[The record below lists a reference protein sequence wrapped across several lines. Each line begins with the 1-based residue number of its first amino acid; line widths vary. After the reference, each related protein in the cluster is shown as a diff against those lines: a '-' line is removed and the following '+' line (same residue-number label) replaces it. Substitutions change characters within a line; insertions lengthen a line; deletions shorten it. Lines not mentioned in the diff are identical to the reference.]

1 VWPLVTGLDDDD
13 DGPEEF
19 RPVPHPD
26 DRLWRHPSE
35 IAAMQAAHANAETAQ
50 MPVVSLPDPAPRS
63 RLNAGLKLA
72 AGLVVVGAA
81 ALTIGIVSSQ
91 RNSPTVETSNAA
103 PLMVALNP
111 GNPLSNPGNPLSTER
126 QEPVVTEFTAEG
138 SSQGEALLTARVHDQ
153 VAASLPRIT
162 AVTSAGMREGSGMF
176 VTDNGHIVTSAGLID
191 SAEYVLA
198 WTEDGQR
205 WKAHLVATDPVSDI
219 AVIQIESVDWPS
231 VSLDVGADLRDGQYA
246 LALDHDHDS
255 IAIGEVISVTSPLL
269 EVEQSAA
276 VPGSAIID
284 DTGAVIAMIIGNGTN
299 RHGARAWML
308 EQVTVDLITSSRA
321 AHNWLGLVVS
331 REAAKDM
338 VVVTSVAEGSPAA
351 QAGLRTG
358 DLIDSFDGDPIV
370 DAASLHRQL
379 QHAEPGE
386 DAALTVTRD
395 GSRRIILAT
404 VTELDPQE

>member
-50 MPVVSLPDPAPRS
+50 VPVVSLSDPAPSS

-72 AGLVVVGAA
+72 AGLVVVGAG

-91 RNSPTVETSNAA
+91 GSSPTVETSNAA
-103 PLMVALNP
+103 PLMVAL
-111 GNPLSNPGNPLSTER
+111 SPGNPLSTER
-126 QEPVVTEFTAEG
+126 QEPVATEFTAED
-138 SSQGEALLTARVHDQ
+138 SSQGEALLAARVHDQ

-219 AVIQIESVDWPS
+219 AVIQIESIDWPS
-231 VSLDVGADLRDGQYA
+231 VSLDAGADLRDGQYA

-269 EVEQSAA
+269 EVEQSVA

-284 DTGAVIAMIIGNGTN
+284 DSGAVIAMIIGNGTN

-308 EQVTVDLITSSRA
+308 EQVTVDLITSGRT

-331 REAAKDM
+331 HEAATDM
-338 VVVTSVAEGSPAA
+338 VVVTSVVEGSPAA
-351 QAGLRTG
+351 RAGLRNG

-379 QHAEPGE
+379 QNAEPGE
-386 DAALTVTRD
+386 DAVLTVTRD
-395 GSRRIILAT
+395 GSRRTIVAT

>member
-1 VWPLVTGLDDDD
+1 MWPLVTGLDDDD

-103 PLMVALNP
+103 PLLVALNP
-111 GNPLSNPGNPLSTER
+111 GNPLSPER

-138 SSQGEALLTARVHDQ
+138 SSQGEELLTARVHDQ

-308 EQVTVDLITSSRA
+308 EQVTVDLITSGRA
-321 AHNWLGLVVS
+321 AHNWLGLAVN

-351 QAGLRTG
+351 RAGLRTG

-370 DAASLHRQL
+370 DAASLHRRL

>member
-1 VWPLVTGLDDDD
+1 MWPLVTGLDDDD

-50 MPVVSLPDPAPRS
+50 VPVVSLSDPAPRS

-72 AGLVVVGAA
+72 AGLVVVGAG

-91 RNSPTVETSNAA
+91 GSSPTVETSNAA
-103 PLMVALNP
+103 PLMVAL
-111 GNPLSNPGNPLSTER
+111 SPGNPLSTER
-126 QEPVVTEFTAEG
+126 QEPVATEFTAED
-138 SSQGEALLTARVHDQ
+138 SSQGEALLAARVHDQ

-219 AVIQIESVDWPS
+219 AVIQIESIDWPS
-231 VSLDVGADLRDGQYA
+231 VSLDAGADLRDGQYA

-269 EVEQSAA
+269 EVEQSVA

-308 EQVTVDLITSSRA
+308 EQVTVDLITSGRT

-331 REAAKDM
+331 HEAATDM
-338 VVVTSVAEGSPAA
+338 VVVTSVVEGSPAA
-351 QAGLRTG
+351 RAGLRNG

-379 QHAEPGE
+379 QNAEPGE
-386 DAALTVTRD
+386 DAVLTVTRD
-395 GSRRIILAT
+395 GSRRTIVAT

>member
-50 MPVVSLPDPAPRS
+50 VPVVSLSDPAPSS

-72 AGLVVVGAA
+72 AGLVVVGAG

-91 RNSPTVETSNAA
+91 GSSPTVETSNAA
-103 PLMVALNP
+103 PLMVAL
-111 GNPLSNPGNPLSTER
+111 SPGNPLSTER
-126 QEPVVTEFTAEG
+126 QEPVATEFTAED
-138 SSQGEALLTARVHDQ
+138 SSQGEALLAARVHDQ

-219 AVIQIESVDWPS
+219 AVIQIESIDWPS
-231 VSLDVGADLRDGQYA
+231 VSLDAGADLRDGQYA

-269 EVEQSAA
+269 EVEQSVA

-308 EQVTVDLITSSRA
+308 EQVTVDLITSGRT

-331 REAAKDM
+331 HEAATDM
-338 VVVTSVAEGSPAA
+338 VVVTSVVEGSPAA
-351 QAGLRTG
+351 RAGLRNG

-379 QHAEPGE
+379 QNAEPGE
-386 DAALTVTRD
+386 DAVLTVTRD
-395 GSRRIILAT
+395 GSRRTIVAT

>member
-1 VWPLVTGLDDDD
+1 MWPLVTGLDDDD

-50 MPVVSLPDPAPRS
+50 VPVVSLSDPAPRS

-103 PLMVALNP
+103 PLMVAL
-111 GNPLSNPGNPLSTER
+111 SPGNPLSTER

-219 AVIQIESVDWPS
+219 AVIQIESIDWPS
-231 VSLDVGADLRDGQYA
+231 VSLDAGADLRDGQYA

-269 EVEQSAA
+269 EVEQSVA

-308 EQVTVDLITSSRA
+308 EQVTVDLITSGRT

-331 REAAKDM
+331 HEAATDM
-338 VVVTSVAEGSPAA
+338 VVVTSVVEGSPAA
-351 QAGLRTG
+351 RAGLRNG

>member
-1 VWPLVTGLDDDD
+1 MWPLVTGLDDDD

-50 MPVVSLPDPAPRS
+50 VPVVSLSDPAPSS

-111 GNPLSNPGNPLSTER
+111 GNPLSNPGNPLSTES

-269 EVEQSAA
+269 EVEQSVA

-308 EQVTVDLITSSRA
+308 EQVTVDLITSGRT

-331 REAAKDM
+331 HEAATDM
-338 VVVTSVAEGSPAA
+338 VVVTSVVEGSPAA
-351 QAGLRTG
+351 RAGLRNG

-379 QHAEPGE
+379 QNAEPGE
-386 DAALTVTRD
+386 DAVLTVTRD
-395 GSRRIILAT
+395 GSRRTIVAT

>member
-1 VWPLVTGLDDDD
+1 MTGLDNDD

-50 MPVVSLPDPAPRS
+50 VPVVSLSDPAPSS

-72 AGLVVVGAA
+72 AGLVVVGAG

-91 RNSPTVETSNAA
+91 GSSPTVETSNAA
-103 PLMVALNP
+103 PLMVAL
-111 GNPLSNPGNPLSTER
+111 SPGNPLSTER
-126 QEPVVTEFTAEG
+126 QEPVATEFTAED
-138 SSQGEALLTARVHDQ
+138 SSQGEALLAARVHDQ

-219 AVIQIESVDWPS
+219 AVIQIESIDWPS
-231 VSLDVGADLRDGQYA
+231 VSLDAGADLRDGQYA

-269 EVEQSAA
+269 EVEQSVA

-284 DTGAVIAMIIGNGTN
+284 DSGAVIAMIIGNGTN

-308 EQVTVDLITSSRA
+308 EQVTVDLITSGRT

-331 REAAKDM
+331 HEAATDM
-338 VVVTSVAEGSPAA
+338 VVVTSVVEGSPAA
-351 QAGLRTG
+351 RAGLRNG

-379 QHAEPGE
+379 QNAEPGE
-386 DAALTVTRD
+386 DAVLTVTRD
-395 GSRRIILAT
+395 GSRRTIVAT

>member
-1 VWPLVTGLDDDD
+1 MWPLVTGLDDDD

-50 MPVVSLPDPAPRS
+50 VPVVSLSDPAPSS

-72 AGLVVVGAA
+72 AGLVVVGAG

-91 RNSPTVETSNAA
+91 GSSPTVETSNAA
-103 PLMVALNP
+103 PLMVAL
-111 GNPLSNPGNPLSTER
+111 SPGNPLSTER
-126 QEPVVTEFTAEG
+126 QEPVATEFTAED
-138 SSQGEALLTARVHDQ
+138 SSQGEALLAARVHDQ

-219 AVIQIESVDWPS
+219 AVIQIESIDWPS
-231 VSLDVGADLRDGQYA
+231 VSLDAGADLRDGQYA

-269 EVEQSAA
+269 EVEQSVA

-308 EQVTVDLITSSRA
+308 EQVTVDLITSGRT

-331 REAAKDM
+331 HEAATDM
-338 VVVTSVAEGSPAA
+338 VVVTSVVEGSPAA
-351 QAGLRTG
+351 RAGLRNG

-379 QHAEPGE
+379 QNAEPGE
-386 DAALTVTRD
+386 DAVLTVTRD
-395 GSRRIILAT
+395 GSRRTIVAT

>member
-1 VWPLVTGLDDDD
+1 MWPLVTGLDDDD

-50 MPVVSLPDPAPRS
+50 VPVVSLSDPAPRS

-72 AGLVVVGAA
+72 AGLVVVGAG

-91 RNSPTVETSNAA
+91 GSSPTVETSNAA
-103 PLMVALNP
+103 PLMVAL
-111 GNPLSNPGNPLSTER
+111 SPGNPLSTER
-126 QEPVVTEFTAEG
+126 QEPVATEFTAED
-138 SSQGEALLTARVHDQ
+138 SSQGEALLAARVHDQ

-308 EQVTVDLITSSRA
+308 EQVTVDLITSGRT

-331 REAAKDM
+331 HEAATDM
-338 VVVTSVAEGSPAA
+338 VVVTSVVEGSPAA
-351 QAGLRTG
+351 RAGLRNG

-379 QHAEPGE
+379 QNAEPGE
-386 DAALTVTRD
+386 DAVLTVTRD
-395 GSRRIILAT
+395 GSRRTIVAT

>member
-1 VWPLVTGLDDDD
+1 MWPLVTGLDDDD

-50 MPVVSLPDPAPRS
+50 VPVVSLSDPAPRS
-63 RLNAGLKLA
+63 RLNADLKLA
-72 AGLVVVGAA
+72 AGLVVVGAG

-91 RNSPTVETSNAA
+91 GSSPTVETSNAA
-103 PLMVALNP
+103 PLMVAL
-111 GNPLSNPGNPLSTER
+111 SPGNPLSTER
-126 QEPVVTEFTAEG
+126 QEPVATEFTAED
-138 SSQGEALLTARVHDQ
+138 SSQGEALLAARVHDQ

-219 AVIQIESVDWPS
+219 AVIQIESIDWPS
-231 VSLDVGADLRDGQYA
+231 VSLDAGADLRDGQYA

-269 EVEQSAA
+269 EVEQSVA

-308 EQVTVDLITSSRA
+308 EQVTVDLITSGRT

-331 REAAKDM
+331 HEAATDM
-338 VVVTSVAEGSPAA
+338 VVVTSVVEGSPAA
-351 QAGLRTG
+351 RAGLRNG

-379 QHAEPGE
+379 QNAEPGE
-386 DAALTVTRD
+386 DAVLTVTRD
-395 GSRRIILAT
+395 GSRRTIVAT

>member
-1 VWPLVTGLDDDD
+1 MTGLDDDD

-50 MPVVSLPDPAPRS
+50 VPVVSLSDPAPSS

-72 AGLVVVGAA
+72 AGLVVVGAG

-91 RNSPTVETSNAA
+91 GSSPTVETSNAA
-103 PLMVALNP
+103 PLMVAL
-111 GNPLSNPGNPLSTER
+111 SPGNPLSTER
-126 QEPVVTEFTAEG
+126 QEPVATEFTAED
-138 SSQGEALLTARVHDQ
+138 SSQGEALLAARVHDQ

-219 AVIQIESVDWPS
+219 AVIQIESIDWPS
-231 VSLDVGADLRDGQYA
+231 VSLDAGADLRDGQYA

-269 EVEQSAA
+269 EVEQSVA

-308 EQVTVDLITSSRA
+308 EQVTVDLITSGRT

-331 REAAKDM
+331 HEAATDM
-338 VVVTSVAEGSPAA
+338 VVVTSVVEGSPAA
-351 QAGLRTG
+351 RAGLRNG

-379 QHAEPGE
+379 QNAEPGE
-386 DAALTVTRD
+386 DAVLTVTRD
-395 GSRRIILAT
+395 GSRRTIVAT

>member
-1 VWPLVTGLDDDD
+1 MWPLVTGLDDDD
-13 DGPEEF
+13 DGPDEF

-50 MPVVSLPDPAPRS
+50 VPVVSLSDPAPSS

-72 AGLVVVGAA
+72 AGLVVVGAG

-91 RNSPTVETSNAA
+91 GSSPTVETSNAA
-103 PLMVALNP
+103 PLMVALSP
-111 GNPLSNPGNPLSTER
+111 VNPLSTER
-126 QEPVVTEFTAEG
+126 QEPVATEFTAED
-138 SSQGEALLTARVHDQ
+138 SSQGEALLAARVHDQ

-219 AVIQIESVDWPS
+219 AVIQIKSIDWPS
-231 VSLDVGADLRDGQYA
+231 VSLDAGADLRDGQYA

-308 EQVTVDLITSSRA
+308 EQVTVDLITSGRT

-331 REAAKDM
+331 HEAATDM
-338 VVVTSVAEGSPAA
+338 VVVTSVVEGSPAA
-351 QAGLRTG
+351 RAGLRNG

-379 QHAEPGE
+379 QNAEPGE
-386 DAALTVTRD
+386 DAVLTVTRD
-395 GSRRIILAT
+395 GSRRTIVAT

>member
-1 VWPLVTGLDDDD
+1 MWPLVTGLDDDD

-103 PLMVALNP
+103 PLMVAL
-111 GNPLSNPGNPLSTER
+111 SPGNPLSTER

-269 EVEQSAA
+269 EVEQSVA

-308 EQVTVDLITSSRA
+308 EQVTVDLITSGRT

-331 REAAKDM
+331 HEAATDM
-338 VVVTSVAEGSPAA
+338 VVVTSVVEGSPAA
-351 QAGLRTG
+351 RAGLRNG

-379 QHAEPGE
+379 QNAEPGE
-386 DAALTVTRD
+386 DAVLTVTRD
-395 GSRRIILAT
+395 GSRRTIVAT

>member
-1 VWPLVTGLDDDD
+1 MWPLVTGLDDDD

-50 MPVVSLPDPAPRS
+50 VPVVSLSDPAPRS

-72 AGLVVVGAA
+72 AGLVVVGAG

-91 RNSPTVETSNAA
+91 GISPTVETSNAA
-103 PLMVALNP
+103 PLMVAL
-111 GNPLSNPGNPLSTER
+111 SPGNPLSTER
-126 QEPVVTEFTAEG
+126 QEPVATEFTAED
-138 SSQGEALLTARVHDQ
+138 SSQGEALLAARVHDQ

-219 AVIQIESVDWPS
+219 AVIQIESIDWPS
-231 VSLDVGADLRDGQYA
+231 VSLDAGADLRDGQYA

-269 EVEQSAA
+269 EVEQSVA

-308 EQVTVDLITSSRA
+308 EQVTVDLITSGRT

-331 REAAKDM
+331 HEAATDM
-338 VVVTSVAEGSPAA
+338 VVVTSVVEGSPAA
-351 QAGLRTG
+351 RAGLRNG

-379 QHAEPGE
+379 QNAEPGE
-386 DAALTVTRD
+386 DAVLTVTRD
-395 GSRRIILAT
+395 GSRRTIVAT

>member
-1 VWPLVTGLDDDD
+1 MWPLVTGLDDDD

-111 GNPLSNPGNPLSTER
+111 GNPLSPER

-269 EVEQSAA
+269 EVEQSVA

-308 EQVTVDLITSSRA
+308 EQVTVDLITSGRT

-331 REAAKDM
+331 HEAATDM
-338 VVVTSVAEGSPAA
+338 VVVTSVVEGSPAA
-351 QAGLRTG
+351 RAGLRNG

-379 QHAEPGE
+379 QNAEPGE
-386 DAALTVTRD
+386 DAVLTVTRD
-395 GSRRIILAT
+395 GSRRTIVAT

>member
-1 VWPLVTGLDDDD
+1 MWPLVTGLDDDD

-50 MPVVSLPDPAPRS
+50 VPVVSLSDPAPSS

-72 AGLVVVGAA
+72 AGLVVVGAG

-91 RNSPTVETSNAA
+91 GSSPTVETSNAA
-103 PLMVALNP
+103 PLMVAL
-111 GNPLSNPGNPLSTER
+111 SPGNPLSTER
-126 QEPVVTEFTAEG
+126 QEPVATEFTAED
-138 SSQGEALLTARVHDQ
+138 SSQGEALLAARVHDQ

-308 EQVTVDLITSSRA
+308 EQVTVDLITSGRTT
-321 AHNWLGLVVS
+321 HNWLGLVVS
-331 REAAKDM
+331 HEAATDM
-338 VVVTSVAEGSPAA
+338 VVVTSVVEGSPAA
-351 QAGLRTG
+351 RAGLRNG

-379 QHAEPGE
+379 QNAEPGE
-386 DAALTVTRD
+386 DAVLTVTRD
-395 GSRRIILAT
+395 GSRRTIVAT

>member
-1 VWPLVTGLDDDD
+1 MWPLVTGLDDDD

-50 MPVVSLPDPAPRS
+50 VPVVSLSDPAPRS
-63 RLNAGLKLA
+63 RLNADLKLA
-72 AGLVVVGAA
+72 AGLVVVGAG

-91 RNSPTVETSNAA
+91 GSSPTVETSNAA
-103 PLMVALNP
+103 PLMVAL
-111 GNPLSNPGNPLSTER
+111 SPGNPLSTER
-126 QEPVVTEFTAEG
+126 QEPVATEFTAED
-138 SSQGEALLTARVHDQ
+138 SSQGEALLAARVHDQ

-308 EQVTVDLITSSRA
+308 EQVTVDLITSGRT

-331 REAAKDM
+331 HEAATDM
-338 VVVTSVAEGSPAA
+338 VVVTSVVEGSPAA
-351 QAGLRTG
+351 RAGLRNG

-379 QHAEPGE
+379 QNAEPGE
-386 DAALTVTRD
+386 DAVLTVTRD
-395 GSRRIILAT
+395 GSRRTIVAT

>member
-1 VWPLVTGLDDDD
+1 
-13 DGPEEF
+13 
-19 RPVPHPD
+19 
-26 DRLWRHPSE
+26 
-35 IAAMQAAHANAETAQ
+35 
-50 MPVVSLPDPAPRS
+50 
-63 RLNAGLKLA
+63 
-72 AGLVVVGAA
+72 
-81 ALTIGIVSSQ
+81 
-91 RNSPTVETSNAA
+91 
-103 PLMVALNP
+103 
-111 GNPLSNPGNPLSTER
+111 
-126 QEPVVTEFTAEG
+126 
-138 SSQGEALLTARVHDQ
+138 
-153 VAASLPRIT
+153 
-162 AVTSAGMREGSGMF
+162 MF

-219 AVIQIESVDWPS
+219 AVIQIESIDWPS
-231 VSLDVGADLRDGQYA
+231 VSLDAGADLRDGQYA

-269 EVEQSAA
+269 EVEQSVA

-308 EQVTVDLITSSRA
+308 EQVTVDLITSGRT

-331 REAAKDM
+331 HEAATDM
-338 VVVTSVAEGSPAA
+338 VVVTSVVEGSPAA
-351 QAGLRTG
+351 RAGLRTG

>member
-1 VWPLVTGLDDDD
+1 MWPLVTGLDDDD

-50 MPVVSLPDPAPRS
+50 VPVVSLSDPAPSS

-72 AGLVVVGAA
+72 AGLVVVGAG

-91 RNSPTVETSNAA
+91 GSSPTVETSNAA
-103 PLMVALNP
+103 PLMVAL
-111 GNPLSNPGNPLSTER
+111 SPGNPLSTER
-126 QEPVVTEFTAEG
+126 QEPVATEFTAED
-138 SSQGEALLTARVHDQ
+138 SSQGEALLAARVHDQ

-219 AVIQIESVDWPS
+219 AVIQIESIDWPS
-231 VSLDVGADLRDGQYA
+231 VSLDAGADLRDGQYA

-269 EVEQSAA
+269 EVEQSVA

-284 DTGAVIAMIIGNGTN
+284 DSGAVIAMIIGNGTN

-308 EQVTVDLITSSRA
+308 EQVTVDLITSGRT

-331 REAAKDM
+331 HEAATDM
-338 VVVTSVAEGSPAA
+338 VVVTSVVEGSPAA
-351 QAGLRTG
+351 RAGLRNG

-379 QHAEPGE
+379 QNAEPGE
-386 DAALTVTRD
+386 DAVLTVTRD
-395 GSRRIILAT
+395 GSRRTIVAT

>member
-1 VWPLVTGLDDDD
+1 MWPLVTGLDDDD

-50 MPVVSLPDPAPRS
+50 VPVVSLSDPAPRS

-72 AGLVVVGAA
+72 AGLVVVGAG

-91 RNSPTVETSNAA
+91 GSSPTVETSNAA
-103 PLMVALNP
+103 PLMVAL
-111 GNPLSNPGNPLSTER
+111 SPGNPLSTER
-126 QEPVVTEFTAEG
+126 QEPVATEFTAED
-138 SSQGEALLTARVHDQ
+138 SSQGEALLAARVHDQ

-219 AVIQIESVDWPS
+219 AVIQIESIDWPS
-231 VSLDVGADLRDGQYA
+231 VSLDAGADLRDGQYA

-269 EVEQSAA
+269 EVEQSVA

-284 DTGAVIAMIIGNGTN
+284 DSGAVIAMIIGNGTN

-308 EQVTVDLITSSRA
+308 EQVTVDLITSGRT

-331 REAAKDM
+331 HEAATDM
-338 VVVTSVAEGSPAA
+338 VVVTSVVEGSPAA
-351 QAGLRTG
+351 RAGLRNG

-379 QHAEPGE
+379 QNAEPGE
-386 DAALTVTRD
+386 DAVLTVTRD
-395 GSRRIILAT
+395 GSRRTIVAT

>member
-1 VWPLVTGLDDDD
+1 MWPLVTGLDDDD

-50 MPVVSLPDPAPRS
+50 VPVVSLSDPAPSS

-72 AGLVVVGAA
+72 AGLVVVGAG

-91 RNSPTVETSNAA
+91 GSSPTVETSNAA
-103 PLMVALNP
+103 PLMVAL
-111 GNPLSNPGNPLSTER
+111 SPGNPLSTER
-126 QEPVVTEFTAEG
+126 QEPVATEFTAED
-138 SSQGEALLTARVHDQ
+138 SSQGEALLAARVHDQ

-162 AVTSAGMREGSGMF
+162 AVTSAGMREGSDMF

-219 AVIQIESVDWPS
+219 AVIQIESIDWPS
-231 VSLDVGADLRDGQYA
+231 VSLDAGADLRDGQYA

-269 EVEQSAA
+269 EVEQSVA

-284 DTGAVIAMIIGNGTN
+284 DSGAVIAMIIGNGTN

-308 EQVTVDLITSSRA
+308 EQVTVDLITSGRT

-331 REAAKDM
+331 HEAATDM
-338 VVVTSVAEGSPAA
+338 VVVTSVVEGSPAA
-351 QAGLRTG
+351 RAGLRNG

-379 QHAEPGE
+379 QNAEPGE
-386 DAALTVTRD
+386 DAVLTVTRD
-395 GSRRIILAT
+395 GSRRTIVAT

>member
-1 VWPLVTGLDDDD
+1 MWPLVTGLDDDD

-50 MPVVSLPDPAPRS
+50 VPVVSLSDPAPSS

-72 AGLVVVGAA
+72 AGLVVVGAG

-91 RNSPTVETSNAA
+91 GSSPTVETSNAA
-103 PLMVALNP
+103 PLMVAL
-111 GNPLSNPGNPLSTER
+111 SPGNPLSTER
-126 QEPVVTEFTAEG
+126 QEPVATEFTAED
-138 SSQGEALLTARVHDQ
+138 SSQGEALLAARVHDQ

-269 EVEQSAA
+269 EVEQSVA

-308 EQVTVDLITSSRA
+308 EQVTVDLITSGRT

-331 REAAKDM
+331 HEAATDM
-338 VVVTSVAEGSPAA
+338 VVVTSVVEGSPAA
-351 QAGLRTG
+351 RAGLRNG

-379 QHAEPGE
+379 QNAEPGE
-386 DAALTVTRD
+386 DAVLTVTRD
-395 GSRRIILAT
+395 GSRRTIVAT

>member
-1 VWPLVTGLDDDD
+1 MWPLVTGLDDDD

-35 IAAMQAAHANAETAQ
+35 IAAIQAAHANAETAQ
-50 MPVVSLPDPAPRS
+50 VPVVSLSDPAPSS

-72 AGLVVVGAA
+72 AGLVVVGAG

-91 RNSPTVETSNAA
+91 GSSPTVETSNAA
-103 PLMVALNP
+103 PLMVAL
-111 GNPLSNPGNPLSTER
+111 SPGNPLSTER
-126 QEPVVTEFTAEG
+126 QEPVATEFTAED
-138 SSQGEALLTARVHDQ
+138 SSQGEALLAARVHDQ

-219 AVIQIESVDWPS
+219 AVIQIESIDWPS
-231 VSLDVGADLRDGQYA
+231 VSLDAGADLRDGQYA

-269 EVEQSAA
+269 EVEQSVA

-284 DTGAVIAMIIGNGTN
+284 DSGAVIAMIIGNGTN

-308 EQVTVDLITSSRA
+308 EQVTVDLITSGRA

-338 VVVTSVAEGSPAA
+338 VVVTSVVEGSPAA
-351 QAGLRTG
+351 RAGLRNG

-379 QHAEPGE
+379 QNAEPGE
-386 DAALTVTRD
+386 DAVLTVTRD
-395 GSRRIILAT
+395 GSRRTIVAT

>member
-1 VWPLVTGLDDDD
+1 MWPLVTGLDDDD

-50 MPVVSLPDPAPRS
+50 VPVVSLSDPAPRS
-63 RLNAGLKLA
+63 RLNADLKLA
-72 AGLVVVGAA
+72 AGLVVVGAG

-91 RNSPTVETSNAA
+91 GSSPTVETSNAA
-103 PLMVALNP
+103 PLMVAL
-111 GNPLSNPGNPLSTER
+111 SPGNPLSTER
-126 QEPVVTEFTAEG
+126 QEPVATEFTAED
-138 SSQGEALLTARVHDQ
+138 SSQGEALLAARVHDQ

-269 EVEQSAA
+269 EVEQSVA

-308 EQVTVDLITSSRA
+308 EQVTVDLITSGRT

-331 REAAKDM
+331 HEAATDM
-338 VVVTSVAEGSPAA
+338 VVVTSVVEGSPAA
-351 QAGLRTG
+351 RAGLRNG

-379 QHAEPGE
+379 QNAEPGE
-386 DAALTVTRD
+386 DAVLTVTRD
-395 GSRRIILAT
+395 GSRRTIVAT